1 MAAPKGNKF
10 WLQRAT
16 HGRDRIFKTAE
27 DLMNGANEYFTWVYE
42 NPLEKAVVYQGDVRD
57 DAEPLMRAMT
67 IKGLCIFLGVN
78 TEYLTAFESGL
89 DLDSEDGKDFSRVI
103 TTIRDIIYE
112 QKFTGAAAG
121 LLNPNII
128 ARDLGLKDKSEQD
141 ITSGGKAISNNF
153 QIMPVTTKKD

>member
-10 WLQRAT
+10 WLKRAT
-16 HGRDRIFKTAE
+16 HGRDRIFKTAN
-27 DLMNGANEYFTWVYE
+27 DLMEGANEYFNWVSD
-42 NPLEKAVVYQGDVRD
+42 NPLGKAVVYQGDVMD
-57 DAEPLMRAMT
+57 EGEPLMRAMT
-67 IKGLCIFLGVN
+67 VKGLCIFLDVN
-78 TEYLTAFESGL
+78 SDYLAAFEKGL
-89 DLDSEDGKDFSRVI
+89 DLKTDDGKDFSRVI

-141 ITSGGKAISNNF
+141 ITSGGKELRNNF
-153 QIMPVTTKKD
+153 TIIPVTTKKE